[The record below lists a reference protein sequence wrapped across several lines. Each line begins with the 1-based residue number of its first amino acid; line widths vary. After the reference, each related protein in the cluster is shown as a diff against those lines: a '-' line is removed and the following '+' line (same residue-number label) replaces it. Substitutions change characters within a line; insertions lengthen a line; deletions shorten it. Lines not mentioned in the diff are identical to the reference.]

1 MLNNEVLMLSG
12 KFSKIWNQAKEK
24 AECAFRAV
32 AVGLL
37 RVWVLCRAEIN
48 M

>member
-1 MLNNEVLMLSG
+1 MLNNEVVMLSG
-12 KFSKIWNQAKEK
+12 KFSKILYQAKEK
-24 AECAFRAV
+24 VECAFSAV
-32 AVGLL
+32 AVGLV